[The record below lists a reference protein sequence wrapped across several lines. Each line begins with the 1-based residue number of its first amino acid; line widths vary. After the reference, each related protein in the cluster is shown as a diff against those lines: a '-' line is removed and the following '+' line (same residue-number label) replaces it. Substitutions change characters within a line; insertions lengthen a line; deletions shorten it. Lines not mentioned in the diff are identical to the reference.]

1 MAFTVYAGALVH
13 EVTLLVGGAMAQ
25 LYGPGFY
32 AEHLAP
38 MLRQLEKTLEML
50 DFIDFARR
58 MGFAE
63 SGDPADV
70 SDDDPPDET
79 ESA

>member
-1 MAFTVYAGALVH
+1 VH

-38 MLRQLEKTLEML
+38 MLRQLETVLEMV
-50 DFIDFARR
+50 DFVGVAGR
-58 MGFAE
+58 MGFAAG
-63 SGDPADV
+63 GDPADL
-70 SDDDPPDET
+70 DENDAP
-79 ESA
+79 ES